1 MPAVFG
7 IAYGIWEWR
16 NLADDASARLIVWIV
31 GARGRTADAGGLR
44 DGLVNLDPLEL
55 PLHRVAD
62 HPSGSARPPMLRQ
75 RRAPLKASTAYRLR
89 TRLNLIFS
97 EAGASQL

>member
-1 MPAVFG
+1 
-7 IAYGIWEWR
+7 
-16 NLADDASARLIVWIV
+16 
-31 GARGRTADAGGLR
+31 
-44 DGLVNLDPLEL
+44 
-55 PLHRVAD
+55 
-62 HPSGSARPPMLRQ
+62 MLRQ